1 MKTKYLRAVILS
13 FICLLAPKAVRGSS
27 ATYTFQGL
35 GTGALGTTSFTDSA
49 FTIMLTGDTNSVVQF
64 TQSCI
69 PSPCTVF
76 KEQATSATISV
87 DGLTGT
93 FTLPV
98 GVFDNQ
104 TFTSLGF
111 SRFSG
116 GTLIDIMDLQFNPAF
131 GSYDLASSFGP
142 IGPFTF
148 DPGQFNCSFGCVTTS
163 QGDLSMSSVSGVTFT
178 ATVVPEPS
186 SLLLLGT
193 GLLGLWPLAR
203 RRARLGLR
211 RQGAQVL
218 VATLFLC
225 VLTLASTGVVRAD
238 TYSYTGSALGPDS
251 PNAFDPSF
259 TNVSGFFTVV
269 GALPN
274 NLTLFDITSLVTN
287 FSFSDGVATI
297 STADVPSE
305 SFVAST
311 SNTGAIINWEVDLQ
325 TASDT
330 ILSCHDVPQVLLKN
344 CEPGTGFGGTGDEV
358 LHPGSV
364 GLVVPGSGT
373 WMVTPEPSSVV
384 LLCTGLLGLMG
395 MGLYKKRF
403 A

>member
-1 MKTKYLRAVILS
+1 MRTKYARAVTLS
-13 FICLLAPKAVRGSS
+13 FICLLAPIAVRGSS

-35 GTGALGTTSFTDSA
+35 GTGVLGTTSFTDSA
-49 FTIMLTGDTNSVVQF
+49 FTIMLTGNTNSIVQS
-64 TQSCI
+64 TQPCI

-76 KEQATSATISV
+76 SEQATSATVSV
-87 DGLTGT
+87 AGLTGT

-104 TFTSLGF
+104 TFTTLGF

-116 GTLIDIMDLQFNPAF
+116 GAVTGDIMDLQFNPAF
-131 GSYDLASSFGP
+131 GPYDLASSLGP
-142 IGPFTF
+142 IGPFTSNE
-148 DPGQFNCSFGCVTTS
+148 GQFNCSFGCVTTS
-163 QGDLSMSSVSGVTFT
+163 QGNLSMSSVSGVTFT

-186 SLLLLGT
+186 SLLLLST

-211 RQGAQVL
+211 RQGAEVL
-218 VATLFLC
+218 VAALFLC

-238 TYSYTGSALGPDS
+238 AYSYAGSALGPDP
-251 PNAFDPSF
+251 PNAFDSAF

-274 NLTLFDITSLVTN
+274 DLTLVDITSLVTN

-305 SFVAST
+305 SFVVST
-311 SNTGAIINWEVDLQ
+311 SNTGAIINWEVGLQ
-325 TASDT
+325 TATDT
-330 ILSCHDVPQVLLKN
+330 ILSCHDIPQVPLKN

-358 LHPGSV
+358 LHPGYV

-384 LLCTGLLGLMG
+384 LLGTGLLGLG
-395 MGLYKKRF
+395 AAARRKWF